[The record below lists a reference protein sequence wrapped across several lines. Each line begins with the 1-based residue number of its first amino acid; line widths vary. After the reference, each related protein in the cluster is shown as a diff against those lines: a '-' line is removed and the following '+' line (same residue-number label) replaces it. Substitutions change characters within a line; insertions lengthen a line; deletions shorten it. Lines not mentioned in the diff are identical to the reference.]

1 MFVENEVFILS
12 KLKKSSKLNAILAR
26 VSDALQDLCNSNGF
40 YFLCNDVITSDSLW
54 QDKIHLKGVGTHILR
69 GIFSDFLNRILF
81 DFLTFNSNLF

>member
-1 MFVENEVFILS
+1 MFVENEVFIL
-12 KLKKSSKLNAILAR
+12 SKLNAILAR